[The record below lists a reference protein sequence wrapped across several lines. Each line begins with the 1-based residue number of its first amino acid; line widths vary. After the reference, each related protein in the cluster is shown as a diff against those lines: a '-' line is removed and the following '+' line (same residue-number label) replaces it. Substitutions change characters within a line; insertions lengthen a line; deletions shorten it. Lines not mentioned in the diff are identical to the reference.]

1 MSSSTALSSLY
12 TRLGVLTLVWGTN
25 WPLFPLAVRE
35 VSVWT
40 FRGLALPLAGLVLL
54 GMAWRRGYPLWLSRR
69 DTATMVAAS
78 LVYLGIWNIA
88 STYAAVMIPSGQA
101 AILGFT
107 MPLWLAALN
116 RCFLQIR
123 LTSRQRWAL
132 VLGGAGVGLLMWRGW
147 QDYVQAPAG
156 FALGLLAG
164 LAWAG
169 GTLILKRRH
178 PQASSLVLTGWQLLV
193 AAVPIGLGAWTL
205 GDHQW
210 FTPSL
215 SSLLVMGY
223 ITLGPMCLGNLLWFS
238 IVERV
243 PAQIAALS
251 SLSVPMVAMVS
262 GAIAR
267 GEPLGLLQWTAMA
280 LSASALAL
288 TLMPP
293 PRPR

>member
-1 MSSSTALSSLY
+1 MTVATVPSGLYARVAL
-12 TRLGVLTLVWGTN
+12 LTLVWGTN

-54 GMAWRRGYPLWLSRR
+54 AVARWRGQSLWLSRR
-69 DTATMVAAS
+69 DTATMVAAA

-88 STYAAVMIPSGQA
+88 STYAAIMIPSGQA

-107 MPLWLAALN
+107 MPLWLAALH
-116 RCFLQIR
+116 RWFLKAT
-123 LTSRQRWAL
+123 LNPRQRWAL
-132 VLGGAGVGLLMWRGW
+132 ALGGAAVGLLMWRGW
-147 QDYVQAPAG
+147 QDYAQAPAG

-178 PQASSLVLTGWQLLV
+178 PKASSLVLTGWQLLV

-205 GDHQW
+205 GDLQW
-210 FTPSL
+210 FWPSP
-215 SSLLVMGY
+215 SSLLVMAY
-223 ITLGPMCLGNLLWFS
+223 ITLGPMCLGNLLWFT

-262 GAIAR
+262 GAFAR
-267 GEPLGLLQWTAMA
+267 GEPLGLLQWSAMA
-280 LSASALAL
+280 LSGSALAL
-288 TLMPP
+288 TLWPAH
-293 PRPR
+293 RPR